1 METSTIHLRTSGV
14 EFDLVLPQ
22 RSDDPVVSAY
32 LHGEA
37 INEPLVELLR
47 HVLPEPGTVLD
58 LGCHVGTFS
67 IAAAALGHRVVSVD
81 ASAMHTDLVRASAEA
96 NGFDR
101 VTVIHSAVSDR
112 RGSVRFSEQG
122 LFGAVV
128 HDGAGVEVQA
138 DTPPGLLA
146 EAGCAVEDVEFI
158 KMDIEGSELHA
169 LEGSEDW
176 LSGPSAPPILYESN
190 PGTAAPFG
198 YSIEGIRVALE
209 RLGYRSY
216 RPEPDG
222 LFLCPPRE
230 PQPEAWVDLLA
241 LKETHG
247 IEVREPISRT
257 RLLQKFNAWSRD
269 PDPQIRGYTEQVVAG
284 LPLRS
289 RLALRLRSLLR

>member
-1 METSTIHLRTSGV
+1 MQTSTVHLRSSEV
-14 EFDLVLPQ
+14 EYDLVLP
-22 RSDDPVVSAY
+22 RGSDDPVVSAY

-37 INEPLVELLR
+37 INEPLVELL
-47 HVLPEPGTVLD
+47 HQVLPAPSTVLD

-81 ASAMHTDLVRASAEA
+81 ASAMHTVLVRASAEA

-101 VTVIHSAVSDR
+101 VTVIHSAVSNR
-112 RGSVRFSEQG
+112 RGTVRFSEQG

-128 HDGAGVEVQA
+128 HGADGVEVKA
-138 DTPPGLLA
+138 DTPPALLA
-146 EAGCAVEDVEFI
+146 EADCAVEEIGFI
-158 KMDIEGSELHA
+158 KMDIEGSELRA

-198 YSIEGIRVALE
+198 YSIEGMRLALE
-209 RLGYRSY
+209 EFGYRSY

-241 LKETHG
+241 LKDPHG
-247 IEVREPISRT
+247 IQVREPISSA

-269 PDPQIRGYTEQVVAG
+269 PDPQIRGYTKQVIAA
-284 LPLRS
+284 LPLRQ
-289 RLALRLRSLLR
+289 RLALRLGGLLL

>member
-1 METSTIHLRTSGV
+1 METSTVHLRTSGV
-14 EFDLVLPQ
+14 DYDLVLPR

-32 LHGEA
+32 LQGEA

-47 HVLPEPGTVLD
+47 RVLPEPGTVLD

-81 ASAMHTDLVRASAEA
+81 ASGTHADLVRASAEA
-96 NGFDR
+96 NGFGH

-112 RGSVRFSEQG
+112 RCTVRFSEQG
-122 LFGAVV
+122 LFGSVV
-128 HDGAGVEVQA
+128 HDGAGVEIQA
-138 DTPPGLLA
+138 DTPPALLA

-176 LSGPSAPPILYESN
+176 LSRPSAPPILYESN

-209 RLGYRSY
+209 QLGYRSY

-241 LKETHG
+241 LKTTHG
-247 IEVREPISRT
+247 IEVREPIART
-257 RLLQKFNAWSRD
+257 RLLQKFDEWSSD
-269 PDPQIRGYTEQVVAG
+269 PDPLIRGHTEQLIAG
-284 LPLRS
+284 LPLRT
-289 RLALRLRSLLR
+289 RLALRLRRMR